1 MRNNNSDLTLERNYI
16 QKFQFLMREYELI
29 KEKKHPQFKFLE
41 DFYRANGTD
50 RRIFLKYYN
59 RYKLSGNKK
68 DLLPQKRGP
77 KWKTRR
83 TLPFIEQKVLDLREK
98 GNNRYEI
105 VSILKP
111 KLKKFTPSPSGIYN
125 ILKRH
130 NKNRLTEPMK
140 LSKRKIIKEQAGEL
154 GHVDSHYLP
163 KGIIANDNNRYY
175 LFGIIDS
182 CTRVVWVELTDN
194 LKALTTMFA
203 AIKSLNIL
211 ADHYNIKFK
220 EILSDNG
227 SEFGTK
233 VSKNK
238 QNHPFERLL
247 QELEIK
253 HRYIKPYRPQTNGKI
268 ERFWRTIED
277 DLIRGTYF
285 ESKEQLKEEILQYIY
300 YYNEER
306 SHQSLNGI
314 APNKFNQNCP
324 RIT

>member
-140 LSKRKIIKEQAGEL
+140 LSKRKIIKEKAGEL

-163 KGIIANDNNRYY
+163 KGIIANDNKRYY

-285 ESKEQLKEEILQYIY
+285 ESKEQLKEEILQYLY